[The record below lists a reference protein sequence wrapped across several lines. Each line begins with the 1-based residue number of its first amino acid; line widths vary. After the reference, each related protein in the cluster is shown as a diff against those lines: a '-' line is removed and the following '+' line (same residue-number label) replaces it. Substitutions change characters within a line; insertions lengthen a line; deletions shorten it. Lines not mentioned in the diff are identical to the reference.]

1 MFNHIQH
8 LKRQNSEDP
17 PLSCPAGWS
26 EVQRCFSALQVLHLF
41 LLLLSLPSLTPD
53 CPHWAVRTGCT
64 VCLPACPGSAGL
76 PCAFYLY
83 FMLWPCAETAP
94 HSQWANSQT
103 AQRTSKEEKYK
114 RSQTPSEHQVKS
126 NKTMKWFKKYVF
138 NSAWKPKERDR
149 KQTAQKWHMQSQI
162 LKTIKI

>member
-1 MFNHIQH
+1 MFNHIWTDKTRYWRST
-8 LKRQNSEDP
+8 LI
-17 PLSCPAGWS
+17 LPAGWS

-53 CPHWAVRTGCT
+53 CPHWAVPTGCT
-64 VCLPACPGSAGL
+64 VCLPACTGSAGL

-94 HSQWANSQT
+94 HSQRANSQT

-126 NKTMKWFKKYVF
+126 NKTMKWLKKNMYLILLG
-138 NSAWKPKERDR
+138 NQKKGTESKRR
-149 KQTAQKWHMQSQI
+149 KSGTCNRK
-162 LKTIKI
+162 